1 MSALDAAPVPGGLG
15 PGNSL
20 GALGAAPVS
29 GGAAPS
35 RSPGASTLSV
45 PPAELWSASRGLQR
59 AGSLIALILVIA
71 CLYWA
76 QAVAIPVAAAI
87 LLSAL
92 LGPIVGGLRRV
103 GLGKVSSVLVTVVLA
118 AALLGALGW
127 GVISQLDALV
137 DELPRYRQNIRQRI
151 AHLRQ
156 AQQTTFFGKAQETAR
171 EMARTITPPPP
182 ASERPMHVVVDPSP
196 ALTTR
201 LPSAVQTLASV
212 GLVAALVVFMLL
224 RRDELRSRIIRVVG
238 YSRLTLTLR
247 AIEDASQRISRY
259 LLTQA
264 VINTGFGVV
273 VGVGLGL
280 IGVPYAVLWG
290 VLAALLRF
298 IPYAGAWMA
307 GLMPIALALAVFD
320 DWQRPLMVA
329 ALFVLLEPLIYFVI
343 EPVLYAQSTG
353 VSEVALLVAL
363 AFWAWLWGPVG
374 LLLGTPLTVCLVVVA
389 KHVREL
395 EFLGVLMSDEP
406 ALPGVGFYQ
415 RVLAADP
422 HGAERVAEE
431 FLETQPPER
440 LYDDVLLPSLAL
452 ARRDRLRHHLVDE
465 EVRSIVEAIRE
476 TLDRLRATTP
486 DAVQDA
492 TPVRTPDDPEADV
505 VLLAPARDDVDEV
518 ALEMLAQLLLTQGIR
533 ASTVPAP
540 APHRVVE
547 QIGRGGSDRPRL
559 VCIGSVVPGGVAQ
572 ARALCRTIRAGAPDT
587 PIAVGLWGDPDAPT
601 AHRTLLSAAGATEVA
616 GTVLEARDQIA
627 RLLGAASAA
636 RADAV
641 VSSATDAASLTG
653 LRQGGRD
660 RDGLN
665 ASA

>member
-1 MSALDAAPVPGGLG
+1 VSALDAVSVPGALG
-15 PGNSL
+15 PESSL
-20 GALGAAPVS
+20 GALGGASVSAAAP
-29 GGAAPS
+29 PS
-35 RSPGASTLSV
+35 WPPGASSPAV
-45 PPAELWSASRGLQR
+45 PSAELWSASRGLQR

-76 QAVAIPVAAAI
+76 QAVAIPVAIAV

-103 GLGKVSSVLVTVVLA
+103 GLGKVSAVVVTVVLT

-127 GVISQLDALV
+127 GVIRQLDALV
-137 DELPRYRQNIRQRI
+137 DELPQYRQNIRQRI
-151 AHLRQ
+151 AHFRA

-182 ASERPMHVVVDPSP
+182 ASERPMHVVVDPTP
-196 ALTTR
+196 ALAAR
-201 LPSAVQTLASV
+201 LPSALQTLASV
-212 GLVAALVVFMLL
+212 GLVTALVVFMLL

-264 VINTGFGVV
+264 VVNAGFGVV
-273 VGVGLGL
+273 VGLGLGL

-298 IPYAGAWMA
+298 IPYAGAWIA
-307 GLMPIALALAVFD
+307 GLMPVALALAVFD

-406 ALPGVGFYQ
+406 ALPGVAFYQ
-415 RVLAADP
+415 RVLASDP
-422 HGAERVAEE
+422 AGAERVAGE
-431 FLETQPPER
+431 FLETQPAEQ

-452 ARRDRLRHHLVDE
+452 ARRDRLRHHLADE
-465 EVRSIVEAIRE
+465 EVRAIVEAIRE
-476 TLDRLRATTP
+476 TLDRLP
-486 DAVQDA
+486 A
-492 TPVRTPDDPEADV
+492 TPAEGAAAGDV
-505 VLLAPARDDVDEV
+505 VLLAPARDDVDEA
-518 ALEMLAQLLLTQGIR
+518 ALEMLARLLLAGGIR
-533 ASTVPAP
+533 AATVPPP
-540 APHRVVE
+540 AQHRVVG
-547 QIGRGGSDRPRL
+547 QVGRVESDRPRL

-572 ARALCRTIRAGAPDT
+572 ARALCRAIRAGAPEM
-587 PIAVGLWGDPDAPT
+587 PIAVGLWGDPDAST
-601 AHRTLLSAAGATEVA
+601 AHRALLVAAGATAVA
-616 GTVLEARDQIA
+616 GSVLEARDQVA
-627 RLLGAASAA
+627 RLLGAASPA

-641 VSSATDAASLTG
+641 VSSATDAAPLTG

>member
-1 MSALDAAPVPGGLG
+1 VSTLDAVSVPGALG
-15 PGNSL
+15 QEA
-20 GALGAAPVS
+20 ALGAAPAS
-29 GGAAPS
+29 GAAPPS
-35 RSPGASTLSV
+35 GSLTGPPGASVPSV
-45 PPAELWSASRGLQR
+45 PSAELWSASRGLQR

-76 QAVAIPVAAAI
+76 QAVAIPVAVAI

-92 LGPIVGGLRRV
+92 LGPIVGGLRRI

-127 GVISQLDALV
+127 GVISQLDALI
-137 DELPRYRQNIRQRI
+137 DELPQYRQNIRQRI
-151 AHLRQ
+151 AHFRA

-171 EMARTITPPPP
+171 EMAKTITPPPP
-182 ASERPMHVVVDPSP
+182 ASERPMRVVVDPTP
-196 ALTTR
+196 ALATR
-201 LPSAVQTLASV
+201 LPSALQTLASV

-247 AIEDASQRISRY
+247 AVEDASQRISRY
-259 LLTQA
+259 LVTQA
-264 VINTGFGVV
+264 VVNAGFGIV
-273 VGVGLGL
+273 VGLGLAL

-307 GLMPIALALAVFD
+307 GLLPVALALAVFD
-320 DWQRPLMVA
+320 DWQRPLLVA
-329 ALFVLLEPLIYFVI
+329 ALFVLVEPLIYFVV

-422 HGAERVAEE
+422 DGAERVAEE
-431 FLETQPPER
+431 FLQTQPAER

-452 ARRDRLRHHLVDE
+452 ARRDRLRHHLGDE

-476 TLDRLRATTP
+476 TLDRLPATTP
-486 DAVQDA
+486 EGA
-492 TPVRTPDDPEADV
+492 EAGDGDM
-505 VLLAPARDDVDEV
+505 VLLAPPRDEVDAV
-518 ALEMLAQLLLTQGIR
+518 ALEMLARLLLAGGIR
-533 ASTVPAP
+533 AATVPPP
-540 APHRVVE
+540 AQQRVVE
-547 QIGRGGSDRPRL
+547 QIRGAESERPRL

-572 ARALCRTIRAGAPDT
+572 ARALCRAIRAGASEM
-587 PIAVGLWGDPDAPT
+587 PIAVGLWGDPDAST
-601 AHRTLLSAAGATEVA
+601 AHRVLLGAAGATAVT
-616 GTVLEARDQIA
+616 GSVLEARDQIA

-641 VSSATDAASLTG
+641 VSSATDAAPLTG
-653 LRQGGRD
+653 LRQGGRE